1 MVAFIINALVA
12 GWAGADTFVVTNAGA
27 GRWHTFAM
35 ILLVCKHART
45 HTHLASY
52 CLFITN
58 YRMTQKTHQRLLPA
72 GDSGPSTLRWAIAQS
87 NNRPGRDRIEFALKD
102 GHTTIFTTTPL
113 PAVAAG
119 GEIDIDASTQPRYDA
134 RAGPLV
140 TVDGIRHWDTPAV
153 GIHFLGGGG
162 MLRALRVVNINGPG
176 VSVSAD
182 GVLLQ
187 GNGE

>member
-1 MVAFIINALVA
+1 MAQIC
-12 GWAGADTFVVTNAGA
+12 
-27 GRWHTFAM
+27 HEFAC
-35 ILLVCKHART
+35 VQACT

-52 CLFITN
+52 RLFITN
-58 YRMTQKTHQRLLPA
+58 KRMTKKIHQRALTPAA

-102 GHTTIFTTTPL
+102 SHTTIFTTTPL

-119 GEIDIDASTQPRYDA
+119 GEIDIDASTQPKYDA

-162 MLRALRVVNINGPG
+162 MLRALRVININGPG